1 MPRRGRNYSIRRQ
14 KGKRRIWNSSLQIKS
29 SFLFFPSFDSN
40 STIVRRQSSV
50 LKIDHSFE
58 NTIQR
63 HLGPKPYEVPNF
75 RNIRNPPRHVFEALF
90 VSFIVGDEGYLRF

>member
-1 MPRRGRNYSIRRQ
+1 MQRRGRNYSIRRQ

-50 LKIDHSFE
+50 LEIDHSFE
-58 NTIQR
+58 NAIQR
-63 HLGPKPYEVPNF
+63 HLGPKAYEFPYF
-75 RNIRNPPRHVFEALF
+75 RTIRNPPGHVFAAF
-90 VSFIVGDEGYLRF
+90 FIGFIVGDEGYLRL